1 GFRVTPSPSPGPTSP
16 SPTSPSPASPSPGSD
31 QTTPVLSGQRRTHAT
46 QSAQNGERS
55 GGPAPTAT
63 PTPTPATTA
72 TTATTA
78 TATTRLRRSGAG
90 AAVTAAGKRALRTI
104 GMATAGHRP
113 GPDLLVVGAKRGG
126 TTSLWRYLDEHPGML
141 PTFPKAEKIKGT
153 YFFDE
158 RWSEGERW
166 YRSHFPTA
174 ARRTQA
180 AKHLGYAPATFEASP
195 YYLFHPHAPAR
206 AKQVVPDAL
215 IVAILRDPVERA
227 FSHWKERRNH
237 TEDLSFVDALAAE
250 EERTAGEESRMVADP
265 SITSFAHR
273 HQTYVAQ
280 SRYAPMLERWI
291 DAFGPRQVIVLA
303 AEEFYADPQV
313 LCDDITDRLG
323 LPQRDLG
330 TPEPFNAEPS
340 ADMDGAVRQQ
350 LTERL
355 SADIEAVEL
364 LLGRSM
370 PWSR

>member
-1 GFRVTPSPSPGPTSP
+1 MTTS
-16 SPTSPSPASPSPGSD
+16 SPAPQPSLERVSTGGGRAAGGRTIDTSD
-31 QTTPVLSGQRRTHAT
+31 ASLA
-46 QSAQNGERS
+46 
-55 GGPAPTAT
+55 
-63 PTPTPATTA
+63 
-72 TTATTA
+72 
-78 TATTRLRRSGAG
+78 TRLRRGRAG
-90 AAVTAAGKRALRTI
+90 AALTGAGKGALRTFGI
-104 GMATAGHRP
+104 VTASQRRP
-113 GPDLLVVGAKRGG
+113 PELLVIGAKRGG
-126 TTSLWRYLDEHPGML
+126 TTSLWKYLDSHPGIL
-141 PTFPKAEKIKGT
+141 PTFPRAEQIKGT

-158 RWSEGERW
+158 EWGRGERW

-174 ARRTQA
+174 ARRTQT

-250 EERTAGEESRMVADP
+250 DERCAGEEARMLADP
-265 SITSFAHR
+265 SVISFAHR

-280 SRYAPMLERWI
+280 SRYAPMLERWF
-291 DAFGPRQVIVLA
+291 DAFGTRQVVVLA

-323 LPQRDLG
+323 LPRRDLG